1 MRRLNASSLGFGLAA
16 LLAVGLSAC
25 VASCASPAAAPPP
38 PRRPLAL
45 WSGIAAGFST
55 GVVSNLNA
63 SVPSVAATMR
73 LASGGVE
80 VVSAIERHAADV
92 GFAQSDVVYL
102 AYRRGIERQAYPHRS
117 LRGLAVLWVNKLYVL
132 VRKGSPV
139 RRLEDLRGRRVGFI
153 APGTSGEFATRIL
166 LKAHGLHYKDFR
178 PTFQFSE
185 QLLARLIRDELDGV
199 VVAYPTM
206 SRALLQAH
214 DTRPLRL
221 IPIERPALERLR
233 REYPFLKPV
242 VVDAGQL
249 PGQDEPVDTVGA
261 DWLMVCRDD
270 LPEPVAYAVTRAFIE
285 GLPELAAAHPEAAL
299 IDADEAATAP
309 IPLHPG
315 AARYYRE
322 REILR

>member
-1 MRRLNASSLGFGLAA
+1 
-16 LLAVGLSAC
+16 
-25 VASCASPAAAPPP
+25 
-38 PRRPLAL
+38 
-45 WSGIAAGFST
+45 
-55 GVVSNLNA
+55 
-63 SVPSVAATMR
+63 MR

-80 VVSAIERHAADV
+80 VVSAIERHEADM

-117 LRGLAVLWVNKLYVL
+117 LRGLAVMWVNKLYVL
-132 VRKGSPV
+132 VRKDSPV
-139 RRLEDLRGRRVGFI
+139 RRLGDLRGRRVGFI

-166 LKAHGLHYKDFR
+166 LKAHDLQYDDFR

-185 QLLARLIRDELDGV
+185 QLLARLIRDELDAV

-206 SRALLQAH
+206 SRALLQSH
-214 DTRPLRL
+214 ETRPLRL
-221 IPIERPALERLR
+221 IPIERPAMERLR

-242 VVDAGQL
+242 VVEAGQL

-261 DWLMVCRDD
+261 DWLLVARND
-270 LPEPVAYAVTRAFIE
+270 LPEPMAYAITKAFIE
-285 GLPELAAAHPEAAL
+285 GLPGLATSHAEAGL
-299 IDADEAATAP
+299 IDPDEAATAP
-309 IPLHPG
+309 IPMHPG

>member
-1 MRRLNASSLGFGLAA
+1 MRRLNIWPSFSGVAA
-16 LLAVGLSAC
+16 LLTFGLSAGA
-25 VASCASPAAAPPP
+25 VACASPAAAPPP
-38 PRRPLAL
+38 PPRPLAL
-45 WSGIAAGFST
+45 WSGIAEGFSS
-55 GVVSNLNA
+55 GVVSSLNA
-63 SVPSVAATMR
+63 RAPSVAATMR

-80 VVSAIERHAADV
+80 VVSAIERRAADV

-102 AYRRGIERQAYPHRS
+102 AYRRGIERQAYPHRR

-139 RRLEDLRGRRVGFI
+139 QRLEDLKGLRVGFI

-166 LKAHGLHYKDFR
+166 LKAHGLHYDDFR
-178 PTFQFSE
+178 ATFQFSE

-206 SRALLQAH
+206 SRALLQSHA
-214 DTRPLRL
+214 TRPLRL
-221 IPIERPALERLR
+221 ISIERPALERLR

-242 VVDAGQL
+242 IVEAGQL
-249 PGQDEPVDTVGA
+249 PGQDEPVETVGA

-270 LPEPVAYAVTRAFIE
+270 LPEPMAYAVTRAFIE
-285 GLPELAAAHPEAAL
+285 GLPALAAAHAEAAL